1 MRVRPSLTRVLLFWL
16 AFVAAGLLIAASPW
30 QGQQGRDQSAV
41 PALLLVRFRLY
52 GKVSV
57 VY

>member
-1 MRVRPSLTRVLLFWL
+1 MKVLLFWL
-16 AFVAAGLLIAASPW
+16 AFVVAGLLLAASPW
-30 QGQQGRDQSAV
+30 QSRQGRDQAAV

>member
-1 MRVRPSLTRVLLFWL
+1 MRLARHAFWL
-16 AFVAAGLLIAASPW
+16 ALAVAGMILVTRPW
-30 QGQQGRDQSAV
+30 PGQPGRDQSAV

-57 VY
+57 LS